1 MKRILSITAVFLF
14 VALLV
19 PSLAHAQ
26 EGLVPCGNSGQ
37 AQCGFRDLFVL
48 LHNILEFAIFQLAP
62 ILVTLMVAV
71 GGFLMLTAAGS
82 AGRFAKGIDFIK
94 NALIGY
100 IIVLASWLIVNTVLQ
115 QLGAA
120 SWTGLGTWYEIN
132 F

>member
-1 MKRILSITAVFLF
+1 M
-14 VALLV
+14 
-19 PSLAHAQ
+19 
-26 EGLVPCGNSGQ
+26 
-37 AQCGFRDLFVL
+37 L

>member
-1 MKRILSITAVFLF
+1 MKRFLPLAAILLS
-14 VALLV
+14 VALLA
-19 PSLAHAQ
+19 PAPIYAQ
-26 EGLVPCGNSGQ
+26 GLVPCGNEPGDM
-37 AQCGFRDLFVL
+37 CEFRDLFVL

-100 IIVLASWLIVNTVLQ
+100 VIVLASWLIVNTVLQ